1 MAELNDSAGSP
12 FANVFFATMDSDYTS
27 IIQINDLQPDTV
39 TIVEPPPLASGQIGN
54 LGEYN
59 IKDTWGRTWQS

>member
-12 FANVFFATMDSDYTS
+12 FANVFIATMDSTYTN
-27 IIQINDLQPDTV
+27 IIEVDDIQPDAVTV
-39 TIVEPPPLASGQIGN
+39 VEPTPLASGQIGN

-59 IKDTWGRTWQS
+59 IKDTWGRPW

>member
-1 MAELNDSAGSP
+1 
-12 FANVFFATMDSDYTS
+12 MDSDYTS
-27 IIQINDLQPDTV
+27 IIQINDLQPDAV